1 MGYSARYHAASLAA
15 VFLALAIGILI
26 GVGFGDDVVSG
37 TREDLESSLTDD
49 LEAARERA
57 DELAVELGQSEEFG
71 DQVFPVLV
79 GSSLRGRR
87 IGVLALGG
95 LPDDTSRSIESALEP
110 TGARLRA
117 VAVVREPPDLKALAD
132 ELEETRLSR
141 LDDEPDEV
149 EAFGKAVG
157 RQFILGGDLLDTVRG
172 KLLSRA
178 SGAFGNLDAV
188 IVVRQQPE
196 DLNANERGDT
206 GRLESGLLDGLT
218 ATGAAVVG
226 VETTDDDPS
235 SMGFLAPR
243 ISTVDH
249 LDQVAGKVSMVF
261 ALLGTD
267 GDYGVKD
274 TADRLLPDVL
284 TPPPSG
290 PTQP

>member
-26 GVGFGDDVVSG
+26 GVGFGDEVVSG
-37 TREDLESSLTDD
+37 TREDLESSLTGD

-226 VETTDDDPS
+226 VETSGDDPS

-284 TPPPSG
+284 TPLPSG

>member
-26 GVGFGDDVVSG
+26 GVGFGDEVVSG
-37 TREDLESSLTDD
+37 TREDLESSLTGD

-188 IVVRQQPE
+188 IVVRQQSE

-226 VETTDDDPS
+226 VETSGDDPS

-284 TPPPSG
+284 TPLPSG